1 MNKILLAAAVLAAL
15 ASQLFPASAIQAAG
29 PVAPFD
35 LPARAVQAY
44 EQRLREQE
52 ARQRQQ
58 LLTPPPETESAPK
71 GTETLRPGG
80 PCVTIRSIRVEG
92 ARLLSDAQTRKLVS
106 PYEGQCL
113 NLDGINAV
121 LQSLTNA
128 YVERGYVTSR
138 AVLGPQDLSRG
149 VLVIKIIEGRV
160 ESVGPDAA
168 STMQP
173 KQFLTIFPGV
183 KGSVL
188 QLRDIEQGLDQLNRL
203 PSNNATM
210 RIEPGAEAGSSRVLI
225 NNVQK
230 RTWRL
235 SAGVDNLGQETTG
248 LTEYTLGFEKDNFLG
263 CNDQFALYWTSS
275 MPRIAGQ
282 FGNPWEGYS
291 DSISGLFS
299 VPFGYWLLSG
309 SVSRFNYSTQIYGLN
324 QAYTS
329 SGTTTAARLALDRVI
344 WRDAASKLSLG
355 TFIQYRDV
363 VNRFEDVRLA
373 ASSYRLTTS
382 GLAASYVR
390 RMLSGVLTLQ
400 AEQIWGLPTMSWSVP
415 GPVGSTTP
423 HTSFSK
429 TTGTLGWYRPFNV
442 GEQQWAWS
450 LSAYGQTS
458 EQTMYGS
465 ERLYLGS
472 SYTVRGFKET
482 PVGGDCG
489 GYVRNELAWTVPE
502 QWLGPLKKA
511 PLGQVRLFAA
521 YDYGGIAR
529 DGKDPYEWGEM
540 HGMALGLRTSGDFSV
555 QAAWSHPL
563 GAPDYVKERDDVWYL
578 TLRYTF

>member
-35 LPARAVQAY
+35 LPARAAQPY

-138 AVLGPQDLSRG
+138 AVLGPQD
-149 VLVIKIIEGRV
+149 
-160 ESVGPDAA
+160 
-168 STMQP
+168 
-173 KQFLTIFPGV
+173 
-183 KGSVL
+183 
-188 QLRDIEQGLDQLNRL
+188 LNRL

-390 RMLSGVLTLQ
+390 RMLGGVLTLQ

-502 QWLGPLKKA
+502 KWLGPLKKA

>member
-1 MNKILLAAAVLAAL
+1 MCKILLVMLFPAVLAA
-15 ASQLFPASAIQAAG
+15 QLFPAVVKAAG
-29 PVAPFD
+29 PTAPFD
-35 LPARAVQAY
+35 QPARAAQPY
-44 EQRLREQE
+44 EQRLRERE
-52 ARQRQQ
+52 ARQRRQ
-58 LLTPPPETESAPK
+58 LLTPPPAVEVAPR
-71 GTETLRPGG
+71 GTEALRPGG
-80 PCVTIRSIRVEG
+80 PCVTVRSIRVEG
-92 ARLLSDAQTRKLVS
+92 ARLLSETAMRKLVS

-121 LQSLTNA
+121 LQKLTNA

-138 AVLGPQDLSRG
+138 AVLGPQDLSQG

-160 ESVGPDAA
+160 ESIGPDAA

-173 KQFLTIFPGV
+173 RQFLTIFPGV

-203 PSNNATM
+203 PSNNASM

-225 NNVQK
+225 NNVQQ

-248 LTEYTLGFEKDNFLG
+248 LTQYTLGFEKDNFLG
-263 CNDQFALYWTSS
+263 CNDQIALYWTSS

-291 DSISGLFS
+291 DSFSGLFS
-299 VPFGYWLLSG
+299 IPFGYWLLSG

-344 WRDAASKLSLG
+344 WRDAAGKLSLG
-355 TFIQYRDV
+355 GFIQYRDV
-363 VNRFEDVRLA
+363 VNRFEGVRLI
-373 ASSYRLTTS
+373 ASSYRLTT
-382 GLAASYVR
+382 GGFAASYVR
-390 RMLSGVLTLQ
+390 RMLGGVLTLQ
-400 AEQIWGLPTMSWSVP
+400 AEQIWGLPDMSWSVP
-415 GPVGSTTP
+415 GTITSTTP
-423 HTSFSK
+423 HTRFSK
-429 TTGTLGWYRPFNV
+429 TTGTLGWYRPFTV
-442 GEQQWAWS
+442 GEQQWTWS

-502 QWLGPLKKA
+502 KWLGPVKKA
-511 PLGQVRLFAA
+511 PFGQVRLFAA
-521 YDYGGIAR
+521 YDYGGIVR
-529 DGKDPYEWGEM
+529 DGKDPYEWGELS
-540 HGMALGLRTSGDFSV
+540 GMALGLRTSGDFSMQV
-555 QAAWSHPL
+555 AWSHPL
-563 GAPDYVKERDDVWYL
+563 GAPDYVKEKDDVWYL